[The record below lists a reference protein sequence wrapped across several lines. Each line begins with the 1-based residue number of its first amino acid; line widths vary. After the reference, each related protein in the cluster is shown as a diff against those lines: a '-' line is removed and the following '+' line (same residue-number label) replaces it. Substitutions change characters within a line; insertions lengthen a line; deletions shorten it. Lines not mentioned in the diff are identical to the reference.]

1 MPSADQLDQP
11 PCGRFADGAHRYPVR
26 VYYQDTDAA
35 GIVYHATYL
44 NFLER
49 ARSEMMAHVGAD
61 RAAMLAAGEG
71 GYVVAEA
78 TIRYRRSA
86 RLGEALLIV
95 SRVIEVRS
103 AACVVQQNVMREDEV
118 IAEGRIALV
127 FVGRDGRPK
136 RQPQAW
142 IEAFAAMTGAG

>member
-1 MPSADQLDQP
+1 MPTVDQIDQP
-11 PCGRFADGAHRYPVR
+11 PRGRFAGDEHLYPVR

-35 GIVYHATYL
+35 GIVYHANYL
-44 NFLER
+44 DFFER
-49 ARSEMMAHVGAD
+49 ARCEMMAQVGAD
-61 RAAMLAAGEG
+61 HIATRAAGEG

-78 TIRYRRSA
+78 NIAYRRPA
-86 RLGEALLIV
+86 RLGEALLVV

-103 AACVVQQNVMREDEV
+103 AACVIRQNVMRDGEV
-118 IAEGRIALV
+118 IVVGRIAAV
-127 FVGRDGRPK
+127 FVGPDGRPK